1 MQNISSTQQPFI
13 RSKCYKDSQQLQQQ
27 QIAQQ
32 QQVVQQQSVQLQQQ
46 VAQQQQQ
53 VDDTPFQDVDTL
65 DQVAYYTQLM
75 KQDPQNPEHPFD
87 RARMLRLLLKHKE
100 AIEAYSE
107 AIALGKNTAECYCR
121 RGNALYELDK
131 YEEAL
136 EDFKMAIALEP
147 ENGMHYYHAGNALC
161 TLGRY
166 VEGVAAYD
174 RAIARGWNREGC
186 YTNRRYALSQLE
198 QNALSPLRQEEETA
212 YTSEPEEA

>member
-1 MQNISSTQQPFI
+1 MQNISSTRQPFI
-13 RSKCYKDSQQLQQQ
+13 RSKYYKDSKQLQQQ
-27 QIAQQ
+27 QI
-32 QQVVQQQSVQLQQQ
+32 VQQQSVQLQQQQ

-53 VDDTPFQDVDTL
+53 VDDTPFQDAYTL
-65 DQVAYYTQLM
+65 DQVAHYTQLM
-75 KQDPQNPEHPFD
+75 KQDPQNPEHPFNKGRIL
-87 RARMLRLLLKHKE
+87 RALLKYEE
-100 AIEAYSE
+100 AIEAYSK
-107 AIALGKNTAECYCR
+107 AIALGKNTAECYRR

-136 EDFKMAIALEP
+136 EGFKMAIALEP
-147 ENGMHYYHAGNALC
+147 ENGMNYYHAGNALC

-174 RAIARGWNREGC
+174 RAIALGWDEEEEC